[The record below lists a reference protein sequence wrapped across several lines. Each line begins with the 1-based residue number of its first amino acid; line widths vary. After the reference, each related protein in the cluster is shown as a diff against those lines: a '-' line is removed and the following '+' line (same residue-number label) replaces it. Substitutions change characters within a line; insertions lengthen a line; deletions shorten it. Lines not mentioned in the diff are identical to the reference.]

1 MNERK
6 KGKKKMKYENKKI
19 ERYLELL
26 DAVKA
31 MEKEIAEMKNEFIS
45 SEGGESD
52 DHLIVIKDNFRESVA
67 SKADF
72 EKKFG
77 ASWLK
82 DNGLLKLSAFN
93 TVVVSRKIERKVG

>member
-1 MNERK
+1 
-6 KGKKKMKYENKKI
+6 MKYENKKI

-26 DAVKA
+26 DAVKT

-45 SEGGESD
+45 NEGGESD

-82 DNGLLKLSAFN
+82 ENGLLKLSAFN
-93 TVVVSRKIERKVG
+93 TVVISRKIERKVG

>member
-1 MNERK
+1 
-6 KGKKKMKYENKKI
+6 MKYQNEMI
-19 ERYLELL
+19 EKYEALQAEAKRIEKEL
-26 DAVKA
+26 DA
-31 MEKEIAEMKNEFIS
+31 MKKEFIS
-45 SEGGESD
+45 SNGGESD

-82 DNGLLKLSAFN
+82 DNGMLKLSAFN
-93 TVVVSRKIERKVG
+93 TVVISRKIEKKVG

>member
-1 MNERK
+1 
-6 KGKKKMKYENKKI
+6 MKYGKEVI
-19 ERYLELL
+19 ERYEYLQQL
-26 DAVKA
+26 AKQT
-31 MEKEIAEMKNEFIS
+31 EKELNELKSQFIS
-45 SEGGESD
+45 SNGGESD

-72 EKKFG
+72 EKKLG

-93 TVVVSRKIERKVG
+93 TVVISRKIERKVG